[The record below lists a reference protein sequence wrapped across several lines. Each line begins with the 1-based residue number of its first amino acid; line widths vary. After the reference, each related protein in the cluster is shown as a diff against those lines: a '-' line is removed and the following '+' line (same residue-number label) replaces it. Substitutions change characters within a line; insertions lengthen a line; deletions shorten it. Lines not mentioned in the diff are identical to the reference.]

1 MLCACFAP
9 DWSRR
14 RRNQSG
20 AAIAATGKNTLP
32 LEVFITK
39 RDNKQYMGEYKF
51 QSLVV
56 YQLSL
61 DYLDHVHD
69 LLTKLPKDERYNLSS
84 QFARAAIS
92 IALNI
97 AEGSTG
103 QSNKE
108 QVRFLGMA
116 VRSYIETVACLDLIE
131 RRGYIPVI
139 EMSYVRKTGRTL
151 FYKIT
156 KFRKALKF

>member
-1 MLCACFAP
+1 
-9 DWSRR
+9 
-14 RRNQSG
+14 
-20 AAIAATGKNTLP
+20 
-32 LEVFITK
+32 
-39 RDNKQYMGEYKF
+39 MGEYKF

-61 DYLDHVHD
+61 EYIDQVYEILKLLPDH
-69 LLTKLPKDERYNLSS
+69 ERFNLSS
-84 QFARAAIS
+84 QIARVSTSIS
-92 IALNI
+92 LNI

-116 VRSYIETVACLDLIE
+116 IRSYIETVACLDLIE
-131 RRGYIPVI
+131 RRDYIPLGKL
-139 EMSYVRKTGRTL
+139 SPVRITGRKL

-156 KFRKALKF
+156 KFKNALRRQDSNNGRS